1 MIGYGAGAYQVTPW
15 RALLQS
21 LTDGNVDDLDNSG
34 LPFGPADFTGAFQWS
49 TTIGVSQSETFL
61 TQFGSNAPLLPISA
75 SAIPEPRT
83 ALLVGLGIMLLA
95 ASRPRPA

>member
-1 MIGYGAGAYQVTPW
+1 MIGYGADAYQVTPW
-15 RALLQS
+15 RALLQD

-34 LPFGPADFTGAFQWS
+34 LPFGPADLTGALQWS
-49 TTIGVSQSETFL
+49 TTIGVSQSKTFL
-61 TQFGSNAPLLPISA
+61 TQFGSNAPFLPISA